1 MVRTLAPGL
10 VAGSVTLWAAAGTAA
25 PPAAGQVMTGTVYGT
40 VTDAQGGVI
49 PGATVILI
57 SETRGTKSAPV
68 ITRDT
73 GDYVFPNV
81 TADTYTVEVTMSGF
95 KTAKREALAV
105 SPGDR
110 VAVPSIALDVGGG
123 SEMVTV
129 VAERPIIQA
138 QSGERSFTIIP
149 EEVDSLPIVDRTFST
164 LAAMAPGM
172 SDIGGDNPQRLGGGG
187 ANNAMFDGVGVLDTG
202 SNAIGLKMTREVVS
216 QIKVITSSYQAE
228 YGRSSG

>member
-1 MVRTLAPGL
+1 
-10 VAGSVTLWAAAGTAA
+10 
-25 PPAAGQVMTGTVYGT
+25 
-40 VTDAQGGVI
+40 
-49 PGATVILI
+49 
-57 SETRGTKSAPV
+57 
-68 ITRDT
+68 
-73 GDYVFPNV
+73 
-81 TADTYTVEVTMSGF
+81 
-95 KTAKREALAV
+95 
-105 SPGDR
+105 
-110 VAVPSIALDVGGG
+110 GG

-187 ANNAMFDGVGVLDTG
+187 ANNAMVDRVGVLDTG

-228 YGRSSG
+228 YGRSSGIQISAVTKAGTNQLRGSIYEVKRNSDWNANSWVNNANGVPKTIDRRDDWGYSIGGPVGKIGGSNKLFFFFTQEWRPRTSGGQVTHFPVPPAPQPARPFSPPPATNHH